1 MTNATKSLAVVFI
14 VLLVVTVAMKWSSG
28 PEASQAF
35 RSELVSVD
43 TAAVKKMV
51 INHPLNPTVTL
62 KKDNGG
68 WNVTGQKPE
77 IYPAD
82 ARSVENAIS
91 RLNNLSVN
99 SVATRQPDKYTRYKV
114 DSTGI
119 KVSLYD
125 GEEQLQ
131 SIYVGGMQRA
141 GRRSINN
148 YVRLADEN
156 AVYVVEG
163 FLKSTFSKGIND
175 WRDKQIWDLEQSNI
189 SRVNFL
195 YPADSSFTIR
205 KVKGKQW
212 VSAGDTLSQTSV
224 STTLSRLANFRASG
238 FADSLSV
245 DDFGKEKYAVQLE
258 LTGGERRR
266 FRLRESP
273 ADTTIY
279 LGITERYP
287 YVFTLRKSTWDD
299 YVLKSREE
307 LLRNTD

>member
-43 TAAVKKMV
+43 TAAVNKMV

-77 IYPAD
+77 TYPAD
-82 ARSVENAIS
+82 ARSIENAIS

-125 GEEQLQ
+125 GEKQLQ

-212 VSAGDTLSQTSV
+212 VSSGDTLSQTSV
-224 STTLSRLANFRASG
+224 STILSRLANFRASG

-245 DDFGKEKYAVQLE
+245 DDFGNEKYAIQLE

-287 YVFTLRKSTWDD
+287 YVFTLRKGTWDD

-307 LLRNTD
+307 LLRNTE

>member
-279 LGITERYP
+279 LGVTERYP